1 MKIKEIRM
9 VSKAV
14 TGTNPSAC
22 GAVSTDGLDK
32 PPC

>member
-9 VSKAV
+9 AKPADKKL
-14 TGTNPSAC
+14 NAIAC
-22 GAVSTDGLDK
+22 SVNTDEGLDK